1 MASAFKAAV
10 PTDRRSTDSI
20 EILAKNHHPIAR
32 LRSVVTVTI
41 QAIDDQGDTMA
52 AETPD
57 RRVNTDAKI
66 ENDGVKRQPHERDE
80 SPDGQDQAPT
90 GVMKQAASDLEQGLV
105 DTDLRNTPGVAPTGG
120 AGEAK
125 PQADRGDAMR
135 DHDNPTPTR
144 GNQ

>member
-1 MASAFKAAV
+1 
-10 PTDRRSTDSI
+10 
-20 EILAKNHHPIAR
+20 
-32 LRSVVTVTI
+32 
-41 QAIDDQGDTMA
+41 MA

-66 ENDGVKRQPHERDE
+66 ENDGAKRQPHERDE

-90 GVMKQAASDLEQGLV
+90 GVMKQAASDLSQGLV
-105 DTDLRNTPGVAPTGG
+105 DTDLRNTPGLDQAVDSHASASGQ
-120 AGEAK
+120 AK

-144 GNQ
+144 GSQE